1 MKKWISFFLVC
12 LHLNTWM
19 LVPHIQHDSRIVIMT
34 GNHDDLDSFFEFVD
48 EVVFAHADQTP
59 DHDENDGQFLDEVA
73 KMEFCD
79 KHNLPISILIKL
91 GGDFSTFKKSSS
103 DEYKER
109 ISLDIIAPPPDLI

>member
-1 MKKWISFFLVC
+1 
-12 LHLNTWM
+12 
-19 LVPHIQHDSRIVIMT
+19 MT

-79 KHNLPISILIKL
+79 KHNLPISILIKI